1 MCSQRRVPCR
11 SMSLGCP
18 LARVSS
24 DSNPAER
31 SQRFALPPPC
41 CWAHSSGVFCWMSS
55 GGFRFKPVG
64 CPRGRFPCDPNPA
77 ERTRRSAPPPPV
89 FWSLATVV
97 FRGGSSGISA
107 ACDSA
112 PQWNGCPMIQIQRS
126 GHRGPRSCDPL
137 SGPWPRWSL
146 VEDPG
151 GVPIQDC
158 CLTSGTGVCTGLP
171 YGGLGRA
178 ASPPFVFR
186 PLSFDRTFEL
196 STTSHDGRLEA
207 DFSVRRQISGLS
219 ATPTPRAVHWAR

>member
-1 MCSQRRVPCR
+1 MPIHVSWLPVGTSLFR
-11 SMSLGCP
+11 SK
-18 LARVSS
+18 
-24 DSNPAER
+24 
-31 SQRFALPPPC
+31 
-41 CWAHSSGVFCWMSS
+41 SSGAVTEVRAPAALLLGPFKRCLLLDVER
-55 GGFRFKPVG
+55 GFRFKPVG

-77 ERTRRSAPPPPV
+77 ERTRRFAPPPPV

-112 PQWNGCPMIQIQRS
+112 SQWNGCPMIQIQRS